1 MGLIK
6 YFKEILGILMELK
19 SDLKKTFLDE
29 NLYTKYSEFKKIYP
43 FKQQMTEEE
52 KDDIKNKIKRLQYE
66 IESSSSVIDTLFQGY
81 IRCSDKEKEI
91 KLKRSIFGNLSVFIV
106 FSKERKKI
114 KLKFK
119 TVKILVP
126 ELRQQNEKNINDLET
141 FLKSKA

>member
-19 SDLKKTFLDE
+19 SDLKKIFLDE

-81 IRCSDKEKEI
+81 ISCSDKEKEI
-91 KLKRSIFGNLSVFIV
+91 KLKEEIDRLSNEVDCKRLKIENL
-106 FSKERKKI
+106 RR
-114 KLKFK
+114 KLK
-119 TVKILVP
+119 
-126 ELRQQNEKNINDLET
+126 
-141 FLKSKA
+141 

>member
-6 YFKEILGILMELK
+6 YFKEILGIIIELK

-91 KLKRSIFGNLSVFIV
+91 KLKEEIDRLSNEVDCKRLKIENL
-106 FSKERKKI
+106 RR
-114 KLKFK
+114 KLK
-119 TVKILVP
+119 
-126 ELRQQNEKNINDLET
+126 
-141 FLKSKA
+141 